1 MTLQEAK
8 SYIQSQAQHTMITL
22 YGQEMIHVPS
32 SLVTDAMEEIERA
45 YVLESTDIQP
55 LSASCKL
62 LAMLMSVS
70 LYHGFTPS
78 AKK

>member
-1 MTLQEAK
+1 
-8 SYIQSQAQHTMITL
+8 MITL
-22 YGQEMIHVPS
+22 YSQDMIHVPT
-32 SLVTDAMEEIERA
+32 SLVTEAMEDIERA
-45 YVLESTDIQP
+45 YVLEITGTHP